1 MSGNSRRRPFSR
13 AFAGA
18 LLVALLLIS
27 GTVMGGCKYTDVMT
41 EHIEDEQIGVLDPDA
56 EPLDRDVPGA
66 PEDPT
71 RTSSHV
77 SDSERIDDQTQTL
90 PDYDKQQNNDNQTD
104 NRDKKEDSDNQQ
116 NATKGDDESQDDG
129 DNDTAGVGD
138 KTTDQGSGNGTGQ
151 GDGTTD
157 DTNPGGNTDTGNPN
171 QSAGIGGEGKV
182 FDPTGSAEDLPE
194 NTKTVAAAGQYATIV
209 EMLAGKGAL
218 TVADSDWI
226 SCVTSKGLFPGEG
239 VETLSIGWTG
249 DADSG
254 YAIDTAA
261 IVAAKPDA
269 ILVDGVTASLTD
281 ADQQALM
288 GAGINVITVPVLG
301 TSDTADENIV
311 AAVNTV
317 GELLRGANCQY
328 DTAKM
333 ASMYETMHDN
343 TIQSCK
349 SSNGGYSFKSIYGT
363 TYSGIYQGTSISGE
377 QTTEQSST
385 RFVTS
390 FVDGWTYDIAPS
402 STAVRSYGNATLY
415 LNGEVMDSSDGAG
428 TSATGT
434 TQNFMLL
441 DYYLQVGGVTNNA
454 YESAKP
460 ALTGEGA
467 TRSYL
472 VVPGDTKNL
481 ITSSSA
487 FVSRTAPSALWFSPT
502 TIDINSSWSTVGN
515 SDYPCIIARTDELAS
530 NIVRSANKVG
540 GLYNVGQPYTVRTC
554 PSGLSGSWSVGT
566 VESFLMSPW
575 AFCAFQSGGD
585 LSAAETYA
593 NDFYS
598 TFYRYGASASTVI
611 DDFDTSYPA
620 TCPTN

>member
-1 MSGNSRRRPFSR
+1 M
-13 AFAGA
+13 ATL
-18 LLVALLLIS
+18 LLVS
-27 GTVMGGCKYTDVMT
+27 GTAMGGCKYTDVMT
-41 EHIEDEQIGVLDPDA
+41 EHIEDEQIGTLDPDA
-56 EPLDRDVPGA
+56 EPLYRDVPGA

-77 SDSERIDDQTQTL
+77 SDSDRIDDQTQTL
-90 PDYDKQQNNDNQTD
+90 PDYDKQQDNDDETD
-104 NRDKKEDSDNQQ
+104 NRDKKEDSANEQ

-138 KTTDQGSGNGTGQ
+138 ETTNEGSGNGSGQ
-151 GDGTTD
+151 GDGASEE
-157 DTNPGGNTDTGNPN
+157 TNPGGDNDTGNPN
-171 QSAGIGGEGKV
+171 QSAGPGGEGKV

-218 TVADSDWI
+218 TVTDADWVSR
-226 SCVTSKGLFPGEG
+226 VAARGLFPGEG
-239 VETLSIGWTG
+239 TDALAIGWAG
-249 DADSG
+249 DGDSG
-254 YAIDTAA
+254 YTADVSA

-269 ILVDGVTASLTD
+269 VLMDGVTVSFSEAE
-281 ADQQALM
+281 QQALTS
-288 GAGINVITVPVLG
+288 AGVNVVTVPVLG
-301 TSDTADENIV
+301 ASDTSDDNIV

-317 GELLRGANCQY
+317 GELLRNADCQY

-333 ASMYETMHDN
+333 ASMYETMHDS
-343 TIQSCK
+343 TIQTCK
-349 SSNGGYSFKSIYGT
+349 SNNGGYSFKSIYGT

-390 FVDGWTYDIAPS
+390 FVDGWTYDVSPS

-415 LNGEVMDSSDGAG
+415 LNGQVMDSSDGAG
-428 TSATGT
+428 MSATGT

-441 DYYLQVGGVTNNA
+441 DYYLQVSGVTNNA

-460 ALTGEGA
+460 ALSGEGA
-467 TRSYL
+467 TRAYL

-481 ITSSSA
+481 ITSSTA

-502 TIDINSSWSTVGN
+502 TIDINTSWSTVGDA
-515 SDYPCIIARTDELAS
+515 DYPCILARTDDIAQ
-530 NIVRSANKVG
+530 NIVRSANRVN
-540 GLYNVGQPYTVRTC
+540 GLYNVGQPYTVRVC
-554 PSGLSGSWSVGT
+554 PTGLAGSWSAGT
-566 VESFLMSPW
+566 VESFLMAPW

-585 LSAAETYA
+585 LTSAETYA

-598 TFYRYGASASTVI
+598 TFYRYSASASSVI
-611 DDFDTSYPA
+611 DDFDTTYPA
-620 TCPTN
+620 VCPTN

>member
-1 MSGNSRRRPFSR
+1 MGL
-13 AFAGA
+13 A
-18 LLVALLLIS
+18 L
-27 GTVMGGCKYTDVMT
+27 GGCKYTDVMT
-41 EHIEDEQIGVLDPDA
+41 EHIEDEQLGTLDPDA
-56 EPLDRDVPGA
+56 EPLYKDVPGA

-90 PDYDKQQNNDNQTD
+90 PDYDKQQENVDETD
-104 NRDKKEDSDNQQ
+104 NRDKKEDSANEQ
-116 NATKGDDESQDDG
+116 NATKGDEESPDDG
-129 DNDTAGVGD
+129 ENDTVGTGD
-138 KTTDQGSGNGTGQ
+138 ETTDQGSGNGTGQ
-151 GDGTTD
+151 GDGVSD
-157 DTNPGGNTDTGNPN
+157 DKSPGGEAETGDPN
-171 QSAGIGGEGKV
+171 DSGGIGGEGKV

-218 TVADSDWI
+218 TVTDADWVSRVI
-226 SCVTSKGLFPGEG
+226 GKGLFPGEG
-239 VETLSIGWTG
+239 VDSLAIGWTG
-249 DADSG
+249 NAESG
-254 YAIDTAA
+254 YEIDISA

-269 ILVDGVTASLTD
+269 ILVDGVTIALTEADQRALTD
-281 ADQQALM
+281 A
-288 GAGINVITVPVLG
+288 GVNVITVPVLG
-301 TSDTADENIV
+301 ASDTADENII

-317 GELLRGANCQY
+317 GELLRSAECQY

-333 ASMYETMHDN
+333 ASMYEAAHDKA
-343 TIQSCK
+343 IQTCK

-390 FVDGWTYDIAPS
+390 FVDGWTFDIAPS

-415 LNGEVMDSSDGAG
+415 LNGEIMDSSDGAG

-467 TRSYL
+467 TRAYL

-487 FVSRTAPSALWFSPT
+487 FVSRTAPSSLWFSPT
-502 TIDINSSWSTVGN
+502 TLDINTAWSTVGN
-515 SDYPCIIARTDELAS
+515 ADYPCLIARTDEIAQ
-530 NIVRSANKVG
+530 NIVRSANKAN

-554 PSGLSGSWSVGT
+554 PSGLAGSWSLGT
-566 VESFLMSPW
+566 VESFLMAPW
-575 AFCAFQSGGD
+575 AFCIFQSGGD

-593 NDFYS
+593 NDFYG
-598 TFYRYGASASTVI
+598 TFYRYGSQASSAI
-611 DDFDTSYPA
+611 DDFNTAYPA